1 MSAEYE
7 GDEDPSTGV
16 PTVVDNKTLC
26 RKYSSVV
33 SDRSLPMLN
42 RRSFIQQLSG
52 GAAAVAGS
60 SMFPPARVLG
70 ANDRVRFGLIG
81 AGGRGMEIFKAAL
94 RAPNTQAVAVADIY
108 SRRLDKARAVVHDLQ
123 THTDFRRLLEDK
135 SIDAVL
141 IATPQHQH
149 ALNFVPAIEAG
160 KDVYQEKTMAFNPD
174 HARRMRRAFERS
186 NRVVQVGVQ
195 SVSGQAFA
203 RAREFSTPDRLGII
217 TAVHAHHYRNS
228 PYGGWKRDIPPD
240 CNLEH
245 VAWKEFE
252 GEAAP
257 HDFDPQRFI
266 NWRFFWDYSGG
277 NVFEN
282 MVHQVAF
289 WYKALGLK
297 IPRHATM
304 AGYNYLSP
312 EMEVPDTMDVSM
324 DQPENLLFTWNSA
337 FGNNYYGEDG
347 NDLAL
352 GKKGTV
358 IRVVDSVNY
367 LPQDHQ
373 ASTRTQPPSPT
384 GGEPDIV
391 GSDEADTEAHLRNFF
406 HCVRSREE
414 PNCPFELGF
423 RSAIACQMAI
433 ASLRQGRTVQ
443 WDFEKEDIV

>member
-1 MSAEYE
+1 
-7 GDEDPSTGV
+7 
-16 PTVVDNKTLC
+16 
-26 RKYSSVV
+26 
-33 SDRSLPMLN
+33 MLN

-52 GAAAVAGS
+52 GAAAAAGS
-60 SMFPPARVLG
+60 SMFPSARVLG
-70 ANDRVRFGLIG
+70 ANDRVRYGLIG

-94 RAPNTQAVAVADIY
+94 SAPNAQAVAAADLY
-108 SRRLDKARAVVHDLQ
+108 SRRLDRVKAIVPGLQ
-123 THTDFRRLLEDK
+123 VHTDFRHLLDDK

-149 ALNFVPAIEAG
+149 ALNFVPAIQAG

-174 HARRMRRAFERS
+174 HARRMRRAFEGS

-195 SVSGQAFA
+195 SVSGKAFA
-203 RAREFSTPDRLGII
+203 RARELSTPDNLGAL
-217 TAVHAHHYRNS
+217 TALHTHHYRNH
-228 PYGGWKRDIPPD
+228 PYGGWKRAIPPD

-257 HDFDPQRFI
+257 HDFDPQRFM

-289 WYKALGLK
+289 WYKVLGLK
-297 IPRHATM
+297 IPRHVTM

-352 GKKGTV
+352 GNKGTV
-358 IRVVDSVNY
+358 IRIVDSVSY
-367 LPQDHQ
+367 LPQSHHGSQ
-373 ASTRTQPPSPT
+373 KTQSPSAV

-391 GSDEADTEAHLRNFF
+391 GSDEADTEAHMRNFF
-406 HCVRSREE
+406 DCVRSRKE

-443 WDFEKEDIV
+443 WDTEKEEIV

>member
-1 MSAEYE
+1 
-7 GDEDPSTGV
+7 
-16 PTVVDNKTLC
+16 
-26 RKYSSVV
+26 
-33 SDRSLPMLN
+33 MLN
-42 RRSFIQQLSG
+42 RRRFIHQLSG
-52 GAAAVAGS
+52 GAAALAGS
-60 SMFPPARVLG
+60 SMFPPERVLG

-81 AGGRGMEIFKAAL
+81 AGGRGMEIFKPAL
-94 RAPNTQAVAVADIY
+94 HAPNTQAVAVADVY
-108 SRRLDKARAVVHDLQ
+108 SRRLDEVKRIVPAIQ
-123 THTDFRRLLEDK
+123 TYTDFRRLLDDK

-149 ALNFVPAIEAG
+149 ALNFVPAIQAG

-174 HARRMRRAFERS
+174 HARRMRRALEGS

-195 SVSGQAFA
+195 SVSGKAFA
-203 RAREFSTPDRLGII
+203 RAREFSIPDRLGTI
-217 TAVHAHHYRNS
+217 TAVHTHHYRNR
-228 PYGGWKRDIPPD
+228 PYGGWKRTIPPD
-240 CNLEH
+240 CSLEH

-289 WYKALGLK
+289 WYKVLGLK
-297 IPRHATM
+297 IPRRVTM

-312 EMEVPDTMDVSM
+312 DMEVPDTMDVSM

-352 GKKGTV
+352 GNKGTV
-358 IRVVDSVNY
+358 IRIVDSVNF
-367 LPQDHQ
+367 LSQSRHAAQIPQ
-373 ASTRTQPPSPT
+373 TPSSV

-391 GSDEADTEAHLRNFF
+391 GSDEDDTKAHMRNFF
-406 HCVRSREE
+406 DCVRSRKE

-423 RSAIACQMAI
+423 SSAIACQMAI

-443 WDFEKEDIV
+443 WDTEKEDIV

>member
-1 MSAEYE
+1 
-7 GDEDPSTGV
+7 
-16 PTVVDNKTLC
+16 
-26 RKYSSVV
+26 
-33 SDRSLPMLN
+33 MLN
-42 RRSFIQQLSG
+42 RRHFIQQLSG

-60 SMFPPARVLG
+60 SMFPSARVLG

-81 AGGRGMEIFKAAL
+81 AGGRGMAIFKAAL
-94 RAPNTQAVAVADIY
+94 QAPNTQAVAVADVY
-108 SRRLDKARAVVHDLQ
+108 SQRVDKAKSVAPGLQ
-123 THTDFRRLLEDK
+123 AYTDFRRLLDDK

-149 ALNFVPAIEAG
+149 ALNFVPALQAG

-174 HARRMRRAFERS
+174 HARRMRRAFEGS

-203 RAREFSTPDRLGII
+203 RAIEISTPDRMGTI
-217 TAVHAHHYRNS
+217 TAVHTHHYRNS
-228 PYGGWKRDIPPD
+228 PYGGWKRAIPPD

-289 WYKALGLK
+289 WYKVLGLK
-297 IPRHATM
+297 TPRRVTM

-312 EMEVPDTMDVSM
+312 GMEVPDTMDVSL

-352 GKKGTV
+352 GNKGTV
-358 IRVVDSVNY
+358 VRAVDNVTY
-367 LPQDHQ
+367 LPQKHQ
-373 ASTRTQPPSPT
+373 AGEKTQIPSAV
-384 GGEPDIV
+384 GGEPNIV
-391 GSDEADTEAHLRNFF
+391 GSDESDTQAHMRNFF
-406 HCVRSREE
+406 DCVRSRKE

-443 WDFEKEDIV
+443 WDAEKEEIV